1 MNEIKKLTEIKEK
14 IREFEKVNK
23 LNAPYP
29 YDEDV
34 FLLEQLKI
42 IAKTYKKN
50 IPLFKN
56 YFYTYLKPKYGPY
69 ISADKRKEAR
79 RKAEEF
85 LKKEKNRS
93 RAIDEYNKMLPP
105 DYDKEIW
112 WQYHLYSYLFNEE
125 TMPRPILRADL
136 YKF

>member
-42 IAKTYKKN
+42 IAKNYKKN
-50 IPLFKN
+50 IPLLKN

-85 LKKEKNRS
+85 LRKEKMRK
-93 RAIDEYNKMLPP
+93 I
-105 DYDKEIW
+105 
-112 WQYHLYSYLFNEE
+112 
-125 TMPRPILRADL
+125 
-136 YKF
+136 